1 MPTGVGRHRK
11 EMFDNLSDLYQQVI
25 LDHCK
30 HPRNFHEIPAATCSA
45 QGHNPL
51 CGDQLKLYL
60 VMDGDKIQDAGFVGS
75 GCCISKAS
83 ASLLT
88 ESVKGKTRAEVEKTF
103 ALVHEMVTSG
113 KVGDEVGK
121 LAVFAGVHKY
131 PARVKCAILPWHALL
146 AALKGGSAPVS
157 TETEDM

>member
-1 MPTGVGRHRK
+1 
-11 EMFDNLSDLYQQVI
+11 MFEDLNDLYQQVI

-30 HPRNFHEIPAATCSA
+30 KPRNFHEIPAATCSA

-51 CGDQLKLYL
+51 CGDQLKLFV
-60 VMDGDKIQDAGFVGS
+60 VMDKDTIREAAFVGS

-88 ESVKGKTRAEVEKTF
+88 EAVKGKTKTEVQNIF
-103 ALVHEMVTSG
+103 ALVHEMVTTG
-113 KVGDEVGK
+113 QVKGDVGK

-131 PARVKCAILPWHALL
+131 PARVKCAILSWHALM
-146 AALKGGSAPVS
+146 AALQGGNTQVS
-157 TETEDM
+157 TETEQM

>member
-1 MPTGVGRHRK
+1 
-11 EMFDNLSDLYQQVI
+11 MFDELSDLYQQVI

-30 HPRNFHEIPAATCSA
+30 HPRNFHDLPASTCSA

-60 VMDGDKIQDAGFVGS
+60 ELDGEVIKEISFLGS

-88 ESVKGKTRAEVEKTF
+88 ESVKGKSKDEVRKIF
-103 ALVHEMVTSG
+103 DQVHEMVTTG
-113 KVGDEVGK
+113 RVVGDVGK
-121 LAVFAGVHKY
+121 LAVFAGVHKF
-131 PARVKCAILPWHALL
+131 PARVKCAILAWHALT
-146 AALKGGSAPVS
+146 AALKGEGKP
-157 TETEDM
+157 

>member
-1 MPTGVGRHRK
+1 
-11 EMFDNLSDLYQQVI
+11 MFDELSDLYQEVI

-30 HPRNFHEIPAATCSA
+30 HPRNFHEEPAATYSA

-51 CGDQLKLYL
+51 CGDQLKLFL
-60 VMDGDKIQDAGFVGS
+60 VMDGERIRDASFVGS

-88 ESVKGKTRAEVEKTF
+88 DAVKGKTKAEAEKIF
-103 ALVHEMVTSG
+103 AGVRDLVVTG
-113 KVGDEVGK
+113 KADGDLGK

-131 PARVKCAILPWHALL
+131 PARVKCAILSWHALI
-146 AALKGGSAPVS
+146 AALRGDGQPVS
-157 TETEDM
+157 TENEQS